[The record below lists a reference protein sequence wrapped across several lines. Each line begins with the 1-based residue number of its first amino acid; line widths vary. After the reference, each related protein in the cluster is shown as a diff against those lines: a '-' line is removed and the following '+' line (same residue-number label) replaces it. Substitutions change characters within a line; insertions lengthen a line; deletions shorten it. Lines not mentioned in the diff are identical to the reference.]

1 MLIILIESAI
11 LFLGLAVDHH
21 NQEQLLLQTGTMGLG
36 DELQKEV
43 DRIKVSLKLQNKA
56 LAKELRG
63 ATEERA
69 ENISELKS
77 DIKTILDKMAYVTD
91 TKMTRINDRVQE
103 HIYQTEAI
111 SLIIIMDQLD
121 KKVQE
126 LAGVKQQIKQL
137 KAKIP
142 RLSDKCSKYYTCYDC
157 LQDESCGWCSME
169 DKCVEGDEKGP
180 QKVSCN
186 FYSYKQCN
194 GRQCHK
200 YNTCATCIADPS
212 CGWCIDDNRFMSGCL
227 QQPYDYQGCPRN
239 GWFHL
244 ESRQNSCPKQLRK
257 VYEEE
262 FDENSYWSKPLDDSA
277 YVDEQESY
285 EQDKNNALNGR
296 GGEQETESNTEYNKK
311 QQQVANQ
318 IKQLEALCKEIQKE
332 IDSLQK
338 RYQETVDWLDKFNK
352 GEEGEGEQQE
362 QQTEEPQQEQ
372 QDENQQPQEDKQKKK
387 EEKKQKKEEKKQN
400 DQDNKKKKEEEKK
413 KKAEEEKKKKEEEK
427 KKQEEQKK
435 KKKQEEE
442 EKKKKQKEEEEE
454 KRKKLKED
462 LENKN
467 QDKEQNEETQE
478 QNEQETQQEDEDPD
492 ADKSADKN
500 QNEDEKSNQEESQD
514 AKDQDNQSQTK
525 NKKSQKKNDSN
536 NKTKGKEDSK
546 KQKQEEDDKG
556 GDDEKEEKREIPDS
570 YFKEPQ
576 LQNKKWEDFYS
587 GNFNFITQNQEID
600 DDEMQFDTID
610 VVDDFYDPFH
620 LN

>member
-1 MLIILIESAI
+1 
-11 LFLGLAVDHH
+11 
-21 NQEQLLLQTGTMGLG
+21 MGLG
-36 DELQKEV
+36 DELSKEV

-69 ENISELKS
+69 ENISELSS

-142 RLSDKCSKYYTCYDC
+142 RLSDKCSKYFTCYDC

-180 QKVSCN
+180 QKISCN

-244 ESRQNSCPKQLRK
+244 ESRQNTCPQQLRK

-277 YVDEQESY
+277 YVDEEESN

-296 GGEQETESNTEYNKK
+296 GGVEESESNTEYNKK

-318 IKQLEALCKEIQKE
+318 IKQLEALVKEIEKE
-332 IDSLQK
+332 IESLQK

-352 GEEGEGEQQE
+352 GEEGEGDQQE
-362 QQTEEPQQEQ
+362 QQEEEPQQEQ
-372 QDENQQPQEDKQKKK
+372 QEENQQTQDEAEKKKEEKKKKK
-387 EEKKQKKEEKKQN
+387 EEKKQNNEE
-400 DQDNKKKKEEEKK
+400 NKKKKEEEKK

-442 EKKKKQKEEEEE
+442 EKKKKKKEEEEE
-454 KRKKLKED
+454 KRKKLQED
-462 LENKN
+462 LENKK
-467 QDKEQNEETQE
+467 QEDEQNEEARDS
-478 QNEQETQQEDEDPD
+478 NEQEQQEDGDGDGDNNENNDTQND
-492 ADKSADKN
+492 DQNQEGSQDTDN
-500 QNEDEKSNQEESQD
+500 QNNEAQK
-514 AKDQDNQSQTK
+514 K
-525 NKKSQKKNDSN
+525 NKKSSKSADSN
-536 NKTKGKEDSK
+536 NKAKDKQGSKNQDS
-546 KQKQEEDDKG
+546 DKG
-556 GDDEKEEKREIPDS
+556 DQGDDEKEEKREIPDS
-570 YFKEPQ
+570 YFREPQ

-587 GNFNFITQNQEID
+587 GNFNFIAQEQEVD
-600 DDEMQFDTID
+600 DDEMQFDSID
-610 VVDDFYDPFH
+610 VVDEFYDPFH